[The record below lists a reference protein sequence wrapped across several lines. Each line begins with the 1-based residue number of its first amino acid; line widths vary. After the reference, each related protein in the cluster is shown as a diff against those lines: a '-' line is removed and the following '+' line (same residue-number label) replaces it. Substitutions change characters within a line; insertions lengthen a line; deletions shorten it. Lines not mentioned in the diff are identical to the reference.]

1 MRRDEDIQPVAL
13 DAVHWS
19 RSQFDVL
26 HRLVP
31 YFCEVPLYKLHSLT
45 HFLPSSGALFGLAPI
60 PLFLSFFL
68 PLFLSF
74 AEDLKNLKIWHLE
87 PSDLSAPRRCAE
99 AIC

>member
-13 DAVHWS
+13 DGLDWS

-31 YFCEVPLYKLHSLT
+31 FFCEVLLYKLHSLT

>member
-13 DAVHWS
+13 DGLHWS
-19 RSQFDVL
+19 RLQFDVL

-31 YFCEVPLYKLHSLT
+31 FFCEVLLYKWHSLT

-68 PLFLSF
+68 PSSLSF
-74 AEDLKNLKIWHLE
+74 FCRRPRELENLAFGSE
-87 PSDLSAPRRCAE
+87 
-99 AIC
+99 